1 MTGIGSFKFSYGA
14 LRPLLS
20 ALGMGPGLSSVELEG
35 DTLRVRMGWAFRA
48 EIPVHQISAVA
59 PRQGF
64 PGGIGVHG
72 WRGRWLV
79 NGATTGLLVITID
92 PPVRAWA
99 TGIPVHLR
107 QLTLSLEDPDAVVAA
122 LGR

>member
-1 MTGIGSFKFSYGA
+1 MTAIGSFKFSYGA

-20 ALGMGPGLSSVELEG
+20 SLGMGPRFSSVELEG

-48 EIPVHQISAVA
+48 SIPVRQVAAVE

-79 NGATTGLLVITID
+79 NGATTGLLALTID
-92 PPVRAWA
+92 PPVRALA

-107 QLTLSLEDPDAVVAA
+107 QLILSLEDPDALVAA
-122 LGR
+122 LGH

>member
-1 MTGIGSFKFSYGA
+1 MTGTASFKLSYGA

-20 ALGMGPGLSSVELEG
+20 ALGMGPRFSTVELENE
-35 DTLRVRMGWAFRA
+35 TLRVHMGWAFRA
-48 EIPVHQISAVA
+48 EIPVHQITAVE
-59 PRQGF
+59 PREGF

-79 NGATTGLLVITID
+79 NGATTGLVALTID

-99 TGIPVHLR
+99 TGIPIHLR
-107 QLTLSLEDPDAVVAA
+107 QLVLSLEDPDAVVAA
-122 LGR
+122 LAR